1 MNTNKIN
8 IQHQIVSIS
17 LKLRSKVSL
26 LFDKVS
32 TNCWIF
38 AFAVFRKK
46 SGDAVLA
53 GFGCAV
59 LIAFI
64 AEHINNYFIREKK

>member
-32 TNCWIF
+32 TSYLIF

-46 SGDAVLA
+46 PGDAVLA
-53 GFGCAV
+53 GFGCTV

-64 AEHINNYFIREKK
+64 AEHINNYLIRRMK